1 MIAGCGHKS
10 LKGKKKDSLSAQEHL
25 VLGSIYEK
33 RGETDLALREY
44 VAALEQEPRFLPAMI
59 RLAEL
64 SYGMAEYGQ
73 AERYYR
79 KAIKLAPRNGDL
91 YNNLC
96 WVYISQ
102 GKKLKKAEMLIA
114 RAMDLTPEH
123 GGYYL
128 DTLGAIYIE
137 DQRYREAIEVLEE
150 AITRFDESQGN
161 LLSQVYRRL
170 GLSYERIGEQAKAEN
185 ALKKARDLLDQ

>member
-1 MIAGCGHKS
+1 MIAGCSHKS
-10 LKGKKKDSLSAQEHL
+10 LQGKKEDPLSAQEHL

-33 RGETDLALREY
+33 KGKSDLALREY
-44 VAALEQEPRFLPAMI
+44 KAALKRDPQFLPAMI
-59 RLAEL
+59 RLGEL
-64 SYGMAEYGQ
+64 SYHLGDYTQ

-79 KAIKLAPRNGDL
+79 KAIKRAPQDGDL

-96 WVYISQ
+96 WVYLSQ
-102 GKKLKKAEMLIA
+102 GRKLKKAEMLIA

-123 GGYYL
+123 RGYYL

-137 DQRYREAIEVLEE
+137 DQHYREAIEVLEE
-150 AITRFDESQGN
+150 AITLFDESQGN

-170 GLSYERIGEQAKAEN
+170 GLAYERIGEQAKAEN
-185 ALKKARDLLDQ
+185 ALKKARDLLEQ